1 MIQSYEVILK
11 LIDRYDYGGALE
23 ILQENDLE
31 ESDVAIILDSCRY
44 AINFDFHTSRYLLNQ
59 LTEETKNK
67 AEMKA
72 LKKNLELLI
81 DGDPLAIFSELV
93 ENIEFQI
100 VNEEYIDFLGRVYR
114 FKEAILKYMFI
125 KKSINKNKFS
135 FHLEIMSKRSIMKSL
150 RKHYKIYNTNL
161 VFALSNYFK
170 KYHHNDYAV
179 YEVLKIINSEKMN
192 NLIELRNG
200 SIVGHGF
207 VGVSADEIYRLY
219 GNPYNVIDDFRVCLQ
234 LNDLK
239 VERKKYI
246 QINEFI
252 SSELERTQVLDQQ
265 GENND
270 SR

>member
-1 MIQSYEVILK
+1 MYLFMIHSYEVIMK

-44 AINFDFHTSRYLLNQ
+44 AINFDFNTSRYLLNQ
-59 LTEETKNK
+59 LTEETKK
-67 AEMKA
+67 KTEMKE
-72 LKKNLELLI
+72 LKKNLERLI
-81 DGDPLAIFSELV
+81 DGDPLTIFSELA

-100 VNEEYIDFLGRVYR
+100 VNEEFIDFLGRVYR
-114 FKEAILKYMFI
+114 FKEAILKYMFV
-125 KKSINKNKFS
+125 KKSLKKNRFS
-135 FHLEIMSKRSIMKSL
+135 FHLEIMSKRSIMKNL

-161 VFALSNYFK
+161 VFGLSNYFK
-170 KYHHNDYAV
+170 KYHQNDYAV
-179 YEVLKIINSEKMN
+179 YEVLKILNSEKMN

-207 VGVSADEIYRLY
+207 VGVSVDEIYRLY

-246 QINEFI
+246 HINEFI
-252 SSELERTQVLDQQ
+252 RKELERTNILD
-265 GENND
+265 
-270 SR
+270 

>member
-1 MIQSYEVILK
+1 MIHSYEVILK

-44 AINFDFHTSRYLLNQ
+44 AINFDFHTARYLLNQ
-59 LTEETKNK
+59 LTDETKG
-67 AEMKA
+67 ASEMKY

-81 DGDPLAIFSELV
+81 DGDPLTIFSELV

-114 FKEAILKYMFI
+114 FKEAILKYMFV
-125 KKSINKNKFS
+125 KRSLNKNRFS
-135 FHLEIMSKRSIMKSL
+135 FHLDVMSKRNIMKNL
-150 RKHYKIYNTNL
+150 RKHYKIYNANL
-161 VFALSNYFK
+161 VFGLSHYFK
-170 KYHHNDYAV
+170 KYHQNDYAV
-179 YEVLKIINSEKMN
+179 YEVLKIINSDKMN

-207 VGVSADEIYRLY
+207 VGVSVDEIYRLY

-246 QINEFI
+246 NINDFI
-252 SSELERTQVLDQQ
+252 VQELQRIEILD
-265 GENND
+265 
-270 SR
+270 

>member
-1 MIQSYEVILK
+1 MIDSYEVIIK
-11 LIDRYDYGGALE
+11 LIDRFDYGGALE

-59 LTEETKNK
+59 LSDESKEKK
-67 AEMKA
+67 EMKY
-72 LKKNLELLI
+72 LKKNLEKLI
-81 DGDPLAIFSELV
+81 DGEPLTLFSELM
-93 ENIEFQI
+93 ENLEFQI

-114 FKEAILKYMFI
+114 FKEAILKYMFV
-125 KKSINKNKFS
+125 KKSLKKERFS

-150 RKHYKIYNTNL
+150 RKHYKIYNANL
-161 VFALSNYFK
+161 VYGLSHYFK
-170 KYHHNDYAV
+170 KYHQNDYAV
-179 YEVLKIINSEKMN
+179 YEVLKIMNADKMN

-207 VGVSADEIYRLY
+207 VGVSVDEIYRLY

-239 VERKKYI
+239 TERHKYI
-246 QINEFI
+246 QINDFI
-252 SSELERTQVLDQQ
+252 KEELARIEILD
-265 GENND
+265 
-270 SR
+270 